1 MKYSEFHRTVIW
13 MWLRDILQREL
24 DGYNRVPQSV
34 DIGGF
39 QLGEMVD

>member
-1 MKYSEFHRTVIW
+1 MEDAELRGRTVW
-13 MWLRDILQREL
+13 MRLHDILRGEL
-24 DGYNRVPQSV
+24 DGYNGGPQSV